1 VRGGSFITP
10 RYGALTPGGE
20 GGRPNLFAALA
31 HRNFRLFFVGQF
43 ISLVGTWMQRIAQAW
58 LVLNIT
64 HSPFLLGLVG
74 ALQWLPVLF
83 LSLVG
88 GVVADRVSKR
98 SLLVVTQSA
107 QMMQAF
113 ALAALVLTGTVQYWH
128 VVVLACAL
136 GFTSAFDIP
145 TRQAFVFEMVEGE
158 HTMNAVALNS
168 TIFNGARLF
177 GPAVAGIAIS
187 QLGMGWAFLAN
198 GVSFIAV
205 IVALLMMTVGPVE
218 PVRSAG
224 LFEHLQEGVAY
235 VLRTPAALQV
245 VTLVALMSV
254 FAMNFNIL
262 VPVLAKDVL
271 HQDAAGFGFLT
282 SAQGI
287 GALVGAIGIAW
298 VSHLGPRPSLLL
310 GGAAMLAASSLLLA
324 AARHFAAA
332 AVLLAIAGGSMVVFT
347 ATANTSLQISAP
359 GHLRG
364 RVMSMYAI
372 VMGGMTP
379 AGALVAG
386 ALAQFWGAP
395 GAFGTAG
402 IVGLASVLIVWRWH
416 AASRSVPSL
425 ESPEDAGGN
434 RRLRRGNATRAT
446 DGGTLRPRGGQSPG
460 PRDDLAGAPADE
472 E

>member
-1 VRGGSFITP
+1 MP
-10 RYGALTPGGE
+10 PPGG
-20 GGRPNLFAALA
+20 RRHVFAALR
-31 HRNFRLFFVGQF
+31 HRNFRLFFIGQF

-88 GVVADRVSKR
+88 GVLADRVSKR
-98 SLLVVTQSA
+98 SVLVVTQSA
-107 QMMQAF
+107 QMGQAF
-113 ALAALVLTGTVQYWH
+113 ILGVLVLTGTIQYWH

-158 HTMNAVALNS
+158 DTMNAVAMNS

-177 GPAVAGIAIS
+177 GPAVAGVAIGT
-187 QLGMGWAFLAN
+187 LGMGWAFIAN

-205 IVALLMMTVGPVE
+205 IIALLMMNVRPVE
-218 PVRSAG
+218 PITTGG
-224 LFEHLQEGVAY
+224 LVEHLREGVAY
-235 VLRTPAALQV
+235 VWRTPAALQV
-245 VTLVALMSV
+245 VVLVALMSV
-254 FAMNFNIL
+254 FTMNFNIL

-271 HQDAAGFGFLT
+271 HEEAAGFGFLT

-287 GALVGAIGIAW
+287 GALIGALWIASI
-298 VSHLGPRPSLLL
+298 SHLGPRPTLLL
-310 GGAAMLAASSLLLA
+310 GGAAVLSVSSFLLA
-324 AARHFAAA
+324 DARHFGVA
-332 AVLLAIAGGSMVVFT
+332 AVLLAIAGGSMVTFP
-347 ATANTSLQISAP
+347 AMANTSLQLTAP
-359 GHLRG
+359 DHLRG

-386 ALAQFWGAP
+386 TLAQFWGAP
-395 GAFGTAG
+395 GAFAVGGLVG
-402 IVGLASVLIVWRWH
+402 ILSVLMVWRWR
-416 AASRSVPSL
+416 AATRL
-425 ESPEDAGGN
+425 TPEPIAGAAQNDRGEQDHGVTAGAGGF
-434 RRLRRGNATRAT
+434 
-446 DGGTLRPRGGQSPG
+446 G
-460 PRDDLAGAPADE
+460 PAPADE

>member
-1 VRGGSFITP
+1 V
-10 RYGALTPGGE
+10 
-20 GGRPNLFAALA
+20 ALA

-58 LVLNIT
+58 LVLNLT

-107 QMMQAF
+107 QMLQAF
-113 ALAALVLTGTVQYWH
+113 VLGALVLSGTVQYWH

-205 IVALLMMTVGPVE
+205 IIALLMMTVRPVE

-224 LFEHLQEGVAY
+224 LMEHLQEGVAY
-235 VLRTPAALQV
+235 VFQTPAALQV
-245 VTLVALMSV
+245 VTLVAAMSV

-282 SAQGI
+282 SGQGI
-287 GALVGAIGIAW
+287 GALIGALGIAW
-298 VSHLGPRPSLLL
+298 VSHLGPRPPVLL
-310 GGAAMLAASSLLLA
+310 GGAAMLALSSLLLA
-324 AARHFAAA
+324 AAKAFAPA

-347 ATANTSLQISAP
+347 ATANTSLQIAAP

-379 AGALVAG
+379 AGALVSG

-395 GAFGTAG
+395 GAFATGG
-402 IVGLASVLIVWRWH
+402 VVGLASVLLVWRWH
-416 AASRSVPSL
+416 AATQRAAAAQTGH
-425 ESPEDAGGN
+425 DAGGN
-434 RRLRRGNATRAT
+434 ERLRRGNVTPAA
-446 DGGTLRPRGGQSPG
+446 GGRPRASSGDGLP
-460 PRDDLAGAPADE
+460 APSAADE

>member
-1 VRGGSFITP
+1 MP
-10 RYGALTPGGE
+10 PPGG
-20 GGRPNLFAALA
+20 RRNVFAALR
-31 HRNFRLFFVGQF
+31 HRNFRLFFIGQF

-88 GVVADRVSKR
+88 GVLADRVSKR
-98 SLLVVTQSA
+98 SVLVVTQSA
-107 QMMQAF
+107 QMIQAF
-113 ALAALVLTGTVQYWH
+113 ILGALVLTGTVQYWH

-158 HTMNAVALNS
+158 DTMNAVAMNS

-177 GPAVAGIAIS
+177 GPAVAGVAIGT
-187 QLGMGWAFLAN
+187 LGMGWAFIAN

-205 IVALLMMTVGPVE
+205 IIALLMMNVRPVE
-218 PVRSAG
+218 PVRSGG
-224 LFEHLQEGVAY
+224 LVDHLQEGVAY
-235 VLRTPAALQV
+235 VWRTPAALQV
-245 VTLVALMSV
+245 LVLVALLSV
-254 FAMNFNIL
+254 FVMNFNIL

-271 HQDAAGFGFLT
+271 HEEAAGFGFLT

-287 GALVGAIGIAW
+287 GALVGALW
-298 VSHLGPRPSLLL
+298 VASISHLGPRPSLLL
-310 GGAAMLAASSLLLA
+310 GGAAVLTLSTLLLA
-324 AARHFAAA
+324 DARHFAVA
-332 AVLLAIAGGSMVVFT
+332 AVLLAAAGGSMVTFT
-347 ATANTSLQISAP
+347 AMANTSLQLTAP
-359 GHLRG
+359 DHLRG
-364 RVMSMYAI
+364 RVMSVYAI

-386 ALAQFWGAP
+386 SLAQFWGAP
-395 GAFGTAG
+395 GAFATGGLVG
-402 IVGLASVLIVWRWH
+402 ILSVLMVWRWRAVTRLTPQPIAG
-416 AASRSVPSL
+416 AAQNDRREPGRGL
-425 ESPEDAGGN
+425 TAGE
-434 RRLRRGNATRAT
+434 
-446 DGGTLRPRGGQSPG
+446 GGLG
-460 PRDDLAGAPADE
+460 GAPADE

>member
-1 VRGGSFITP
+1 MP
-10 RYGALTPGGE
+10 PPGG
-20 GGRPNLFAALA
+20 RRHVFAALR
-31 HRNFRLFFVGQF
+31 HRNFRLFFIGQF

-88 GVVADRVSKR
+88 GVLADRVSKR
-98 SLLVVTQSA
+98 SVLVVTQSA
-107 QMMQAF
+107 QMGQAF
-113 ALAALVLTGTVQYWH
+113 ILGVLVLTGTIQYWH

-158 HTMNAVALNS
+158 DTMNAVAMNS

-177 GPAVAGIAIS
+177 GPAVAGVAIGT
-187 QLGMGWAFLAN
+187 LGMGWAFIAN

-205 IVALLMMTVGPVE
+205 IIALLMMNVRPVE
-218 PVRSAG
+218 PITSGG
-224 LFEHLQEGVAY
+224 LLEHLQEGVAY
-235 VLRTPAALQV
+235 VRQTPAALQV
-245 VTLVALMSV
+245 VVLVALMSV

-271 HQDAAGFGFLT
+271 HEEAAGFGFLT

-287 GALVGAIGIAW
+287 GALIGALW
-298 VSHLGPRPSLLL
+298 VASISHLGPRPSLLL
-310 GGAAMLAASSLLLA
+310 GGAAMLSVSSFLLA
-324 AARHFAAA
+324 DARHFAVAA
-332 AVLLAIAGGSMVVFT
+332 ALLAVAGGSMVTFT
-347 ATANTSLQISAP
+347 AMANTSLQLTAP
-359 GHLRG
+359 DHLRG

-386 ALAQFWGAP
+386 TLAQFWGAH
-395 GAFGTAG
+395 GAFAVGGLVG
-402 IVGLASVLIVWRWH
+402 ILSVFMVWRWR
-416 AASRSVPSL
+416 A
-425 ESPEDAGGN
+425 
-434 RRLRRGNATRAT
+434 ATRLTPEPIAGAAQNDRGRPDRGMT
-446 DGGTLRPRGGQSPG
+446 AGDGGFG
-460 PRDDLAGAPADE
+460 PAPADE

>member
-1 VRGGSFITP
+1 MRGGSFIP
-10 RYGALTPGGE
+10 SRYGAVPPR
-20 GGRPNLFAALA
+20 GGRPNVFAALR
-31 HRNFRLFFVGQF
+31 HRNFRLFFIGQF

-58 LVLNIT
+58 LVLNLT

-88 GVVADRVSKR
+88 GVIADRVSKR

-107 QMMQAF
+107 QMVQAF
-113 ALAALVLTGTVQYWH
+113 VLGVLVLTGTIRYWH

-158 HTMNAVALNS
+158 DTMNAVAMNS

-177 GPAVAGIAIS
+177 GPAVAGVAIGT
-187 QLGMGWAFLAN
+187 LGMGWAFLAN

-205 IVALLMMTVGPVE
+205 IIALLMMNVRPVE
-218 PVRSAG
+218 PVSSG
-224 LFEHLQEGVAY
+224 GMVEHLQEGIDY
-235 VLRTPAALQV
+235 LLRTPAALQV
-245 VTLVALMSV
+245 VALVALMSV

-271 HQDAAGFGFLT
+271 HQDAAGFGFLM

-287 GALVGAIGIAW
+287 GALIGALGLAW
-298 VSHLGPRPSLLL
+298 ISHLGPRPSLLFS
-310 GGAAMLAASSLLLA
+310 GAAALAASSLLLA
-324 AARHFAAA
+324 DARQFAVA
-332 AVLLAIAGGSMVVFT
+332 AVLLAIAGAAMVTFT
-347 ATANTSLQISAP
+347 ATANTSLQLSAP
-359 GHLRG
+359 DHLRG

-386 ALAQFWGAP
+386 ALAEFWGAR
-395 GAFGTAG
+395 GAFGTGGLIG
-402 IVGLASVLIVWRWH
+402 IVSVLMIWRWR
-416 AASRSVPSL
+416 A
-425 ESPEDAGGN
+425 
-434 RRLRRGNATRAT
+434 ATRLEPAPIAGAARDGRAGR
-446 DGGTLRPRGGQSPG
+446 DGGSAA
-460 PRDDLAGAPADE
+460 RDGDALIAPADE
-472 E
+472 D

>member
-1 VRGGSFITP
+1 MSP
-10 RYGALTPGGE
+10 RYGGLPPRDS
-20 GGRPNLFAALA
+20 GGRPNLFAALR

-43 ISLVGTWMQRIAQAW
+43 ISLIGTWMQRLAQAW

-113 ALAALVLTGTVQYWH
+113 ALGALVLTNTIQYWH

-158 HTMNAVALNS
+158 DTMNAVALNS

-177 GPAVAGIAIS
+177 GPAVAGIAIGS
-187 QLGMGWAFLAN
+187 LGMGYAFIAN

-205 IVALLMMTVGPVE
+205 IIALLMMNVRPVE
-218 PVRSAG
+218 AISSAG
-224 LFEHLQEGVAY
+224 LAEHLQEGVAY
-235 VLRTPAALQV
+235 VLRTPSALQV
-245 VTLVALMSV
+245 VTLVAAMSV
-254 FAMNFNIL
+254 FAMNYNIL

-271 HQDAAGFGFLT
+271 HQDAAGFGFLM
-282 SAQGI
+282 SGQGI
-287 GALVGAIGIAW
+287 GALVGALGIAW
-298 VSHLGPRPSLLL
+298 VSHLGPRPALLL
-310 GGAAMLAASSLLLA
+310 GGAAVQALASLLLA
-324 AARHFAAA
+324 AARQFVPA

-347 ATANTSLQISAP
+347 ATANTTLQLTAP

-386 ALAQFWGAP
+386 SLAQFWGAS
-395 GAFGTAG
+395 GAFGIGG
-402 IVGLASVLIVWRWH
+402 IVGLTAVLTIWRWH
-416 AASRSVPSL
+416 TATRAA
-425 ESPEDAGGN
+425 DATQAPQNPGGN
-434 RRLRRGNATRAT
+434 QQSRRGN
-446 DGGTLRPRGGQSPG
+446 GTA
-460 PRDDLAGAPADE
+460 AGEGDVSAAPADE

>member
-1 VRGGSFITP
+1 VRGASFISP
-10 RYGALTPGGE
+10 RYGGFPPR
-20 GGRPNLFAALA
+20 GGRPNLFAALR
-31 HRNFRLFFVGQF
+31 HRNFRLFFIGQF
-43 ISLVGTWMQRIAQAW
+43 ISLIGTWMQRIAQAW

-64 HSPFLLGLVG
+64 HSPFLLGVVG

-88 GVVADRVSKR
+88 GVIADRVSKR

-107 QMMQAF
+107 QMVQAF
-113 ALAALVLTGTVQYWH
+113 VLGVLVLTGTIQYWH

-158 HTMNAVALNS
+158 DTMNAVALNS

-177 GPAVAGIAIS
+177 GPAIAGVAIGT
-187 QLGMGWAFLAN
+187 LGMGWAFLAN

-205 IVALLMMTVGPVE
+205 IVALLMMNVRPLQPV
-218 PVRSAG
+218 SAG
-224 LFEHLQEGVAY
+224 GIVEHLQEGVTY
-235 VLRTPAALQV
+235 VLQTPAALQV

-271 HQDAAGFGFLT
+271 HQEAAGFGFLM

-287 GALVGAIGIAW
+287 GALIGALGIAW

-310 GGAAMLAASSLLLA
+310 GGAGMLAASSLLLA
-324 AARHFAAA
+324 EARHFAAA
-332 AVLLAIAGGSMVVFT
+332 AGLLAIAGGSMVTFT
-347 ATANTSLQISAP
+347 ATANTSLQMAAP
-359 GHLRG
+359 DHLRG
-364 RVMSMYAI
+364 RVMSIYAI

-395 GAFGTAG
+395 GAFGTG
-402 IVGLASVLIVWRWH
+402 GVVGLLSVLMVWRWR
-416 AASRSVPSL
+416 AASRLTPVPI
-425 ESPEDAGGN
+425 AGAAGN
-434 RRLRRGNATRAT
+434 GRARRDNGT
-446 DGGTLRPRGGQSPG
+446 DMNDG
-460 PRDDLAGAPADE
+460 DYAAAPADE

>member
-1 VRGGSFITP
+1 
-10 RYGALTPGGE
+10 
-20 GGRPNLFAALA
+20 LFAALG

-58 LVLNIT
+58 LVLNLT
-64 HSPFLLGLVG
+64 HSPFRLGLVG

-113 ALAALVLTGTVQYWH
+113 ALGALVLTGTVQYWH

-177 GPAVAGIAIS
+177 GPAIAGIAIT

-198 GVSFIAV
+198 GISFIAV
-205 IVALLMMTVGPVE
+205 IAALLMMTVRPVE
-218 PVRSAG
+218 PVHSAG
-224 LFEHLQEGVAY
+224 LLEHLQEGVAY
-235 VLRTPAALQV
+235 ILRTPSALQV
-245 VTLVALMSV
+245 VSLVALMSV
-254 FAMNFNIL
+254 FAMNFNVL
-262 VPVLAKDVL
+262 VPVMAKDVL

-282 SAQGI
+282 TAQGL
-287 GALVGAIGIAW
+287 GALAGAFGIAW
-298 VSHLGPRPSLLL
+298 ISHHGPRPSLLL
-310 GGAAMLAASSLLLA
+310 GGAGMLAFSSFLLA
-324 AARHFAAA
+324 WARHFPVA
-332 AVLLAIAGGSMVVFT
+332 AVLLAMAGGSMVVFT
-347 ATANTSLQISAP
+347 AVANTSLQITAP

-364 RVMSMYAI
+364 RVMSMYAV

-379 AGALVAG
+379 AGALVSG
-386 ALAQFWGAP
+386 TLAQFWGAP
-395 GAFGTAG
+395 GAFGTGG
-402 IVGLASVLIVWRWH
+402 IVGLVSVLMVARWRAG
-416 AASRSVPSL
+416 AARRPEPGVP
-425 ESPEDAGGN
+425 PAGEEPP
-434 RRLRRGNATRAT
+434 RRGNAPSPA
-446 DGGTLRPRGGQSPG
+446 DGEF
-460 PRDDLAGAPADE
+460 AAAPADE
-472 E
+472 K

>member
-1 VRGGSFITP
+1 MP
-10 RYGALTPGGE
+10 PPGA
-20 GGRPNLFAALA
+20 RRRVFAALR
-31 HRNFRLFFVGQF
+31 HRNFRLFFIGQF

-88 GVVADRVSKR
+88 GVLADRVSKR
-98 SLLVVTQSA
+98 SVLVVTQSA
-107 QMMQAF
+107 QMGQAF
-113 ALAALVLTGTVQYWH
+113 ILGVLVLTGTIQYWH

-158 HTMNAVALNS
+158 DTMNAVAMNS

-177 GPAVAGIAIS
+177 GPAVAGVAIGT
-187 QLGMGWAFLAN
+187 LGMGWAFIAN
-198 GVSFIAV
+198 GVSFVAV
-205 IVALLMMTVGPVE
+205 IIALLMMNVRPVE
-218 PVRSAG
+218 PITSGG
-224 LFEHLQEGVAY
+224 LLEHLQEGIAY
-235 VLRTPAALQV
+235 VRRTPAALQV
-245 VTLVALMSV
+245 VVLVALMSV

-271 HQDAAGFGFLT
+271 HEEAAGFGFLT

-287 GALVGAIGIAW
+287 GALIGALW
-298 VSHLGPRPSLLL
+298 VASISHLGPRPSLLL
-310 GGAAMLAASSLLLA
+310 GGAAVLSVSSFLLA
-324 AARHFAAA
+324 DARHFAVAA
-332 AVLLAIAGGSMVVFT
+332 ALLAIAGGSMVTFT
-347 ATANTSLQISAP
+347 AMANTSLQLTAP
-359 GHLRG
+359 DHLRG

-386 ALAQFWGAP
+386 TLAQFWGAP
-395 GAFGTAG
+395 GAFAVGGLVG
-402 IVGLASVLIVWRWH
+402 IVSVFMVWRWR
-416 AASRSVPSL
+416 A
-425 ESPEDAGGN
+425 
-434 RRLRRGNATRAT
+434 ATRLTPEPIAGAAQNDRGRPDRGT
-446 DGGTLRPRGGQSPG
+446 TAGDGGFG
-460 PRDDLAGAPADE
+460 PAPADE

>member
-1 VRGGSFITP
+1 MP
-10 RYGALTPGGE
+10 PPGG
-20 GGRPNLFAALA
+20 RRHVFAALR
-31 HRNFRLFFVGQF
+31 HRNFRLFFIGQF

-88 GVVADRVSKR
+88 GVLADRVSKR
-98 SLLVVTQSA
+98 SVLVVTQSA
-107 QMMQAF
+107 QMGQAF
-113 ALAALVLTGTVQYWH
+113 ILGVLVLTGTIQYWH

-158 HTMNAVALNS
+158 DTMNAVAMNS

-177 GPAVAGIAIS
+177 GPAVAGVAIGT
-187 QLGMGWAFLAN
+187 LGMGWAFIAN

-205 IVALLMMTVGPVE
+205 IIALLMMNVRPVE
-218 PVRSAG
+218 PITSGG
-224 LFEHLQEGVAY
+224 LLDHLQEGVAY
-235 VLRTPAALQV
+235 VRQTPTALQV
-245 VTLVALMSV
+245 VVLVALMSV

-271 HQDAAGFGFLT
+271 HEEAAGFGFLT

-287 GALVGAIGIAW
+287 GALIGALW
-298 VSHLGPRPSLLL
+298 VASISHLGPRPSLLL
-310 GGAAMLAASSLLLA
+310 GGAAVLSVSSFLLA
-324 AARHFAAA
+324 DARHFAVAA
-332 AVLLAIAGGSMVVFT
+332 ALLAIAGGSMVTFT
-347 ATANTSLQISAP
+347 AMANTSLQLTAP
-359 GHLRG
+359 DHLRG
-364 RVMSMYAI
+364 RVMSVYAI

-386 ALAQFWGAP
+386 TLAQFWGAP
-395 GAFGTAG
+395 GAFAVAG
-402 IVGLASVLIVWRWH
+402 LVGILSVLMVWRWR
-416 AASRSVPSL
+416 A
-425 ESPEDAGGN
+425 
-434 RRLRRGNATRAT
+434 ATRLTPEPIAGAAQNDRGRPDRGMT
-446 DGGTLRPRGGQSPG
+446 AGDGGFG
-460 PRDDLAGAPADE
+460 PAPADE